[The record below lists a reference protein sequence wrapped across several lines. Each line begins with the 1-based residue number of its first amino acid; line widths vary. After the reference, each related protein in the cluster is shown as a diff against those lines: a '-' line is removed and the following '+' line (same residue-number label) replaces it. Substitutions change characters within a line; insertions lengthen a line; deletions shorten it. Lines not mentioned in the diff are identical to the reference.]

1 MELIFNNLI
10 SSIVYLLI
18 WISFWGL
25 IDTLI
30 IKYIKDIDHKLY
42 IYTGML
48 FTSCAIYIFVFGKN
62 INITRTTYENKE
74 KDIVN
79 V

>member
-1 MELIFNNLI
+1 MNELL
-10 SSIVYLLI
+10 SSVVYLLI

-30 IKYIKDIDHKLY
+30 MKYVKDINHKLY
-42 IYTGML
+42 IYVVML
-48 FTSCAIYIFVFGKN
+48 FLSCSIYVFAFGKN
-62 INITRTTYENKE
+62 ININRAIYKNKE